1 MGLVGLLVQLS
12 LCQIDTASISEN
24 QLSFQLK
31 IWYLAVMVA
40 VMVAMVDG
48 LKQLCNTTST
58 QV

>member
-1 MGLVGLLVQLS
+1 MDLAGLLVQLS
-12 LCQIDTASISEN
+12 LCQIDTASILESL
-24 QLSFQLK
+24 LSYLLK
-31 IWYLAVMVA
+31 ILYPAVMVV